1 MGCSASQP
9 GLDVAEKK
17 EFKTLD
23 ANNDGKLSFDEVK
36 ALLGKGVI

>member
-9 GLDVAEKK
+9 GLDVAEK
-17 EFKTLD
+17 EFTTLD